1 MKLVITDGYIEN
13 PGDLDWGQLDKYGEV
28 VIHQNDCRDEDEMIA
43 RIGDADI
50 AVINKVK
57 MTRRIIDGCPNLK
70 MIAVTAAGYDVVDY
84 KYAAEKGIPVCNTP
98 GYGTT
103 AVAQYA
109 IGLLLEICGRQAHHS
124 QAVHEGKWEACGEW
138 CFWDYPIIELAGKTI
153 GIIGFGKIGQA
164 VGAIAK
170 ALGMKV
176 IAFNRSQSDAGRAIG
191 EYVSLDELLERSDV
205 ISLHAPLFP
214 ETKGIIN
221 KNTIAKMKDG
231 VIIINNSRGPLV
243 VEEDLAEAL
252 CSGKVYAAGLDV
264 TVDEPIKSDN
274 PLLSAPNCFIT
285 PHISWAARESR
296 QRILDITEANIR
308 AFIEGKPQNAV
319 NMK

>member
-1 MKLVITDGYIEN
+1 MKLVVTDGYIEN
-13 PGDLDWGQLDKYGEV
+13 PGDLDWAQLEKYGEV
-28 VIHQNDCRDEDEMIA
+28 KVYQHDCHDEDEMIA
-43 RIGDADI
+43 RIGDAEI

-57 MTRRIIDGCPNLK
+57 MTKRVIDSCPNLK
-70 MIAVTAAGYDVVDY
+70 MIAVMAAGYDVVDY

-109 IGLLLEICGRQAHHS
+109 IGLLLEICGRQAYHS
-124 QAVHEGKWEACGEW
+124 QKVHEGKWEACGEW
-138 CFWDYPIIELAGKTI
+138 CFWDYPIIELAGKTM

-170 ALGMKV
+170 ALGMNV
-176 IAFNRSQSDAGRAIG
+176 IAFNRSQSESGRAIA
-191 EYVSLDELLERSDV
+191 EYVSLDELLARSDV

-221 KNTIAKMKDG
+221 RDTIAKMKDG

-264 TVDEPIKSDN
+264 TVEEPIRAGN

-296 QRILDITEANIR
+296 QRIMDITEANIR
-308 AFIEGKPQNAV
+308 AFVEGKPQNAV